1 MANPNWVKGV
11 SANPGGRGSEK
22 PFTDALRATLNQ
34 TNPKLKRKNLLLIA
48 EKLVDCAIEGESW
61 AVLQVADR
69 MDGKPAQESTLNVNT
84 KSLTELTDAE
94 IAARLTALRARGAG
108 VVDGDG
114 EPSNDPSQLN

>member
-69 MDGKPAQESTLNVNT
+69 MDGRPAQESTLNVNT

-114 EPSNDPSQLN
+114 EPSNDSSQLN